1 MAVRSLE
8 TYAVTEVLSEYLEID
23 NEIWLYW
30 TCRAIH
36 IGNKGHINIL
46 TDIRNAF
53 YSPWGPPTLQDGIWD
68 YEPPHLRS
76 RGTNGTVVEMPKPW
90 YYTWAELRFQ
100 NLYDRRPETMP
111 LPSPISPDPVHD
123 QYDDDDED

>member
-8 TYAVTEVLSEYLEID
+8 TYAVTEVLSEYLEVD

-30 TCRAIH
+30 TCRAIL
-36 IGNKGHINIL
+36 IGNNSHINIL

-53 YSPWGPPTLQDGIWD
+53 YSPWGAPSLQNGLWEN
-68 YEPPHLRS
+68 EPMHLHS
-76 RGTNGTVVEMPKPW
+76 RGTNGTVVEIPRPW

-111 LPSPISPDPVHD
+111 LLSPISPDPANDH
-123 QYDDDDED
+123 YDDEED

>member
-68 YEPPHLRS
+68 YDPMHLRS
-76 RGTNGTVVEMPKPW
+76 RGTNGTVVEMPRPW

-111 LPSPISPDPVHD
+111 LPSPISPDPVNDH
-123 QYDDDDED
+123 YDDEDD